1 IPAQAG
7 IGARLGERQIALFRF
22 GDRVYA
28 LDNREP
34 GSAANVLSRGLLGD
48 VGGEPVVISPLY
60 KQRIRLRDGWP
71 CDGGEQA
78 VRAWPVKVENG
89 KV

>member
-1 IPAQAG
+1 M
-7 IGARLGERQIALFRF
+7 
-22 GDRVYA
+22 
-28 LDNREP
+28 
-34 GSAANVLSRGLLGD
+34 
-48 VGGEPVVISPLY
+48 VISPLY

-89 KV
+89 KVWVGSQQLLARAEAS